1 MCCAGGRVRG
11 EVLGRCSEGG
21 GMRRKDVLCRRKVEG

>member
-11 EVLGRCSEGG
+11 EVLGRCGEGG